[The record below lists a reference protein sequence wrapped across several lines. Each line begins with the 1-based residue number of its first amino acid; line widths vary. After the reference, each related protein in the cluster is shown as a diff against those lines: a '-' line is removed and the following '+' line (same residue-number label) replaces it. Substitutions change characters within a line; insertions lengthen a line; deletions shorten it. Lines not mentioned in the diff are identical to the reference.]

1 MVLSYRQDEY
11 KVPRTSNCIIHVEK
25 EQEVTDG
32 EYISVTSSV
41 FSSVDF
47 ASGAVKMSETFE
59 VPIKVYD
66 GNPVTVFDGQSA
78 TLNCTDNDIFNMYVT
93 L

>member
-1 MVLSYRQDEY
+1 MILSYRKDEY
-11 KVPRTSNCIIHVEK
+11 NVPRKSACIIHTDK
-25 EQEVTDG
+25 EDVYSG
-32 EYISVTSSV
+32 EYISVSATV

-47 ASGAVKMSETFE
+47 ASGAVKTSETFE
-59 VPIKVYD
+59 VPIRLYD

-78 TLNCTDNDIFNMYVT
+78 ILNCTDNDIFNMYVT

>member
-11 KVPRTSNCIIHVEK
+11 KIPRKSSCIIHTDK
-25 EQEVTDG
+25 EDAYNGDMITVSAT
-32 EYISVTSSV
+32 V
-41 FSSVDF
+41 FASVDF
-47 ASGAVKMSETFE
+47 TSGAVKTSETFE
-59 VPIKVYD
+59 VPLRVYD

-78 TLNCTDNDIFNMYVT
+78 ILNCTDNDIFNMYVT